1 MLWYRQKKMAFCN
14 HFCKEHT
21 ETQNTKF
28 NNYVHRRKYLFI
40 LQNTFDVLKLAI

>member
-21 ETQNTKF
+21 EKQNTYIQLQ
-28 NNYVHRRKYLFI
+28 NAVIIIVGGNIYLFC
-40 LQNTFDVLKLAI
+40 KKH